1 MSRFLERAF
10 GAVTEH
16 NVAVVVA
23 MLVLTAGVGAGAAQL
38 DLGGNTY
45 GSSIGEDTEVV
56 QKQQYVE
63 SAYVNETRER
73 SDGPRPASAYVR
85 VDGGNALS
93 KDALVASL
101 EYQRAA
107 LDNESLAAALG
118 GRPVTGVANLVAK
131 RAAAGQSASL
141 ADQQA
146 ALETASAGEVE
157 SLVETV
163 LSADSPALALLPAD
177 YEPGTA
183 TAESHRMVFQLT
195 AGAAGEDDGSSD
207 GDGNGDA
214 ADRSAATAA
223 LYGAAGEYGAAEVFT
238 VGEHAAANAVS
249 PLPELVE
256 FVVPIS
262 LLVILA
268 VLAFA
273 YRDLVD
279 VLVGFAGVVA
289 SVVWMFGIL
298 GWLGI
303 PATLTI
309 VVGPVLIVGLSVD
322 YGLHVFMRHR
332 EERGRNESIR
342 PPMVRSLSSV
352 AVALTLVTLT
362 AAVGFMA
369 NATSDL
375 GTIKDLAYGVSLGVL
390 STFVVS
396 VTLVPALKVTLD
408 SLLERVG
415 FDRHKQPLGKTP
427 RLEPLLAGGATLA
440 RRAAPVVLVVAVV
453 AGGAAGAAW
462 GDLERKSF
470 QESDIEVA
478 DWKQELPDPVGWEV
492 SEYSEN
498 ARYVGEAY
506 RAADETERS
515 RSTILIEHPD
525 GAADP
530 AVLATVQRVS
540 DAAGDYEPVLA
551 RGDSASVVS
560 PLTVLSSVSAEDEGV
575 AEALADADADGDGVP
590 DRNVAGVYDALY
602 EAAPDRASRVVDRT
616 PDGGYQSVRV
626 VVPIRP
632 DATLVERGD
641 AMLALSDGAER
652 GGVSVV
658 GVGTG
663 PLNVVLGDLL
673 SENILET
680 MLLALVGVTALL
692 TAVYRLLLGSA
703 TLGLVTS
710 VPIGM
715 VTALVVAGMWA
726 LNVPLTVNTALLLSL
741 IIGLGIDY
749 NIHVSDRF
757 AEEYAAGLSV
767 DDALVEATTG
777 TGGALLG
784 STLTSVGAFLA
795 LLLTPI
801 PILQDFG
808 TLVTLA
814 LTSSLVV
821 SVYLLPSLLALWARY
836 APAAATAA
844 VGDAAPA
851 PADD

>member
-1 MSRFLERAF
+1 MSRPLERAF
-10 GAVTEH
+10 GVVTEH
-16 NVAVVVA
+16 SVAVVVV
-23 MLVLTAGVGAGAAQL
+23 MLVVTAGVGAGATQL
-38 DLGGNTY
+38 NLGGNTY
-45 GSSIGEDTEVV
+45 GTSIGEDTEVV
-56 QKQQYVE
+56 QKQAYVE
-63 SAYVNETRER
+63 SAYVNETRDEG
-73 SDGPRPASAYVR
+73 GPRPAAVYVR
-85 VDGGNALS
+85 AGADGGNALS

-118 GRPVTGVANLVAK
+118 DRPVNGVANLVAK
-131 RAAAGQSASL
+131 RVAGDQSASL
-141 ADQQA
+141 ADQRA
-146 ALETASAGEVE
+146 ALEAASASEVAAA
-157 SLVETV
+157 VETA

-183 TAESHRMVFQLT
+183 SAESHRVVFQL
-195 AGAAGEDDGSSD
+195 GASS
-207 GDGNGDA
+207 GDGVEQ
-214 ADRSAATAA
+214 SAATAA
-223 LYGAAGEYGAAEVFT
+223 LHDATGEYGDTEVFT

-262 LLVILA
+262 LLVILV

-279 VLVGFAGVVA
+279 VLVGFTGVVV

-298 GWLGI
+298 GWLEI
-303 PATLTI
+303 PASLTI
-309 VVGPVLIVGLSVD
+309 IIGPVLIVGLSVD

-332 EERGRNESIR
+332 EERGDGESLR

-369 NATSDL
+369 NVTSGLGIIEDL
-375 GTIKDLAYGVSLGVL
+375 GYGVTLGVL

-415 FDRHKQPLGKTP
+415 FDRRTQPLGKTP

-453 AGGAAGAAW
+453 AAAAGGAAW
-462 GDLERKSF
+462 GDLDRKSF
-470 QESDIEVA
+470 QEFDTEVA
-478 DWKQELPDPVGWEV
+478 DWKQDLPDPVGWEV
-492 SEYSEN
+492 SAYSEN
-498 ARYVGEAY
+498 SNYVADAY
-506 RAADETERS
+506 RAADQADRS
-515 RSTILIEHPD
+515 RSTILIEHPG

-530 AVLATVQRVS
+530 AVLATVERVT
-540 DAAGDYEPVLA
+540 DAAGDYDPVLA
-551 RGDSASVVS
+551 RGGSVPVRS
-560 PLTVLSSVSAEDEGV
+560 PLTVLSSVAAEDEAL
-575 AEALADADADGDGVP
+575 AETLADADTDGDGVP

-602 EAAPDRASRVVDRT
+602 AAAPDRASSVVDRT

-632 DATLVERGD
+632 DATIVEQGD
-641 AMLALSDGAER
+641 AMLALADSAER
-652 GGVSVV
+652 GDTAVV
-658 GVGTG
+658 GVGVGTI
-663 PLNVVLGDLL
+663 NVVLGDLL
-673 SENILET
+673 SANILQT
-680 MLLALVGVTALL
+680 MLLALAGVTVLL
-692 TAVYRLLLGSA
+692 TVVYRLLLGSA

-715 VTALVVAGMWA
+715 VTALVVAGMWV
-726 LNVPLTVNTALLLSL
+726 LDVPLTVNTALLLSL
-741 IIGLGIDY
+741 VIGLGIDY

-757 AEEYAAGLSV
+757 AEEYAAGLPV
-767 DDALVEATTG
+767 HDALVEATTG

-795 LLLTPI
+795 LLLTPVTL
-801 PILQDFG
+801 LQDFG
-808 TLVTLA
+808 VLVTLA

-836 APAAATAA
+836 APDAATAA
-844 VGDAAPA
+844 VGDAPPA